1 MLTPQNIKQTI
12 AGKEIAEQLLAIDS
26 LFDTALTDVERS
38 LLWAERGKLL
48 WKSGR
53 RGEAM
58 SAYEKGAQ
66 LDPDGPASMLLA
78 HSHQIM
84 EFFNPDLLNP

>member
-12 AGKEIAEQLLAIDS
+12 AGKEIEEQLLAIDS
-26 LFDTALTDVERS
+26 LLDTVSTDEERG

-53 RGEAM
+53 RGDAM

-66 LDPDGPASMLLA
+66 LSPHGPASVLLA
-78 HSHQIM
+78 QSLEIM
-84 EFFNPDLLNP
+84 AFFNPDLLNP